1 MLILIAYDV
10 STIDKAGSRRLR
22 RVSRACQDYGQRVQ
36 NSVFECRVG
45 KTQWTILREKLLREI
60 NPNSDSLRFYF
71 LDADVG
77 VEHHGAKK
85 PADLEQPIIL

>member
-45 KTQWTILREKLLREI
+45 KTQWTILREKLLLEI
-60 NPNSDSLRFYF
+60 NIDTDSLRFYF
-71 LDADVG
+71 LDSDIN
-77 VEHHGAKK
+77 VEHHGCKK
-85 PADLEQPIIL
+85 PIDLEQPIIL

>member
-10 STIDKAGSRRLR
+10 STVDKAGSRRLR

-45 KTQWTILREKLLREI
+45 KTQWTILREKLLLEI
-60 NPNSDSLRFYF
+60 NIDTDSLRFYF
-71 LDADVG
+71 LDSDIN
-77 VEHHGAKK
+77 VEHYGCKK
-85 PADLEQPIIL
+85 PVDLEQPIIL